1 MFQNE
6 DDFKTIVN
14 RLNID
19 DKPNPG
25 HRENLRGQMLSA
37 FDKSGEESKTE
48 SRPLWRTI
56 MKSPI
61 TKIATAAA
69 VIIIVVLISIH
80 QFAGSI
86 DLAAPTF
93 AQTIEAMKKMPWM
106 HITMEFDVPQPNKI
120 GSFWKCFDPPI
131 EASQDV
137 DGKTKYCD
145 YNKEIMYVYNPE
157 VNAITI
163 GQTINKENLGW
174 AKSPFD
180 MISAIID
187 PMRYDSKISR
197 EEAKIDGVDVEIMHM
212 HIISGGGDVTLI
224 RDIKRNLLIS
234 METED
239 TLPQMNKRIT
249 AKGIF
254 DYPQQGPRNIYD
266 LGVPKNAKIIDQR
279 PRGDLKNL
287 IANVQHQFNK
297 GYGDHIA
304 AVLESGVG
312 KNGTL
317 KPYHIRMMRKYGQLQ
332 RADTYFAAINS
343 GTEPKSAVNLYEKAK
358 NKWPDI
364 TWPNLTL
371 EQVKKVESNEAIKN
385 QQIFNGKDTTI
396 RYYKAGEEKI
406 TSIHY
411 PGKSGFYGE
420 GRTMNWTSWV
430 DLSTLSR
437 GSRYREPKL
446 KLLPPD
452 PKREGLV
459 GLEIYEP
466 GIKNP
471 IGNKGEKIIGATT
484 DRYWFDPSRDYL
496 LLEHEQEMEKG
507 RFPADTNS
515 RTLTLEVKQTSTG
528 QWYPSHIRQERRFN
542 NEHYLGQTTDKRI
555 ILDTEPVFEK
565 NIFDPNYIFNAK

>member
-1 MFQNE
+1 
-6 DDFKTIVN
+6 
-14 RLNID
+14 
-19 DKPNPG
+19 
-25 HRENLRGQMLSA
+25 
-37 FDKSGEESKTE
+37 
-48 SRPLWRTI
+48 
-56 MKSPI
+56 MKSSI
-61 TKIATAAA
+61 TKLATTAA

-80 QFAGSI
+80 QFGGSI
-86 DLAAPTF
+86 DGASTAF
-93 AQTIEAMKKMPWM
+93 AEIVETMKKTPWV
-106 HITMEFDVPQPNKI
+106 HITITMQFDVSQPNKI

-137 DGKTKYCD
+137 DGKVKYCD

-157 VNAITI
+157 LNAITI
-163 GQTINKENLGW
+163 GQTINKENLGG

-187 PMRYDSKISR
+187 PMHYNSKISR
-197 EEAKIDGVDVEIMHM
+197 EEAKIDGVDVEIIHM
-212 HIISGGGDVTLI
+212 HIISGGGDATLI

-234 METED
+234 MEIKD
-239 TLPQMNKRIT
+239 TLPGTHNRVTTKN
-249 AKGIF
+249 IF
-254 DYPQQGPRNIYD
+254 DYPQQGPKNIYD

-279 PRGDLKNL
+279 PRGDLKSL
-287 IANVQHQFNK
+287 IANLQHQFNK
-297 GYGDHIA
+297 GYGDYIA
-304 AVLESGVG
+304 AVLESGVS

-317 KPYHIRMMRKYGQLQ
+317 KPYRIRMMRKYGQLQ
-332 RADTYFAAINS
+332 REDSYFANDNLA
-343 GTEPKSAVNLYEKAK
+343 GKPKSAGNLYEKVK
-358 NKWPDI
+358 DK
-364 TWPNLTL
+364 WPNLTL
-371 EQVKKVESNEAIKN
+371 KQIQKLECDEAIE
-385 QQIFNGKDTTI
+385 QQRIFNGKYTTI

-411 PGKSGFYGE
+411 RGKSGFYGE

-430 DLSTLSR
+430 DLSILSR

-466 GIKNP
+466 GLKNP

-507 RFPADTNS
+507 QYPADSKSKTI
-515 RTLTLEVKQTSTG
+515 TLEVKQTSTG
-528 QWYPSHIRQERRFN
+528 QWYPSHIRHERKYINDKSFP
-542 NEHYLGQTTDKRI
+542 GQTIMMPGWVTDKRI
-555 ILDTEPVFEK
+555 VLDTEPIFTEK
-565 NIFDPNYIFNAK
+565 IFDPNYIFNAK

>member
-1 MFQNE
+1 M
-6 DDFKTIVN
+6 
-14 RLNID
+14 
-19 DKPNPG
+19 G
-25 HRENLRGQMLSA
+25 
-37 FDKSGEESKTE
+37 
-48 SRPLWRTI
+48 TI
-56 MKSPI
+56 MKSSI
-61 TKIATAAA
+61 TKLATAAA

-137 DGKTKYCD
+137 DGKAKYCD

-197 EEAKIDGVDVEIMHM
+197 EEAKIDGVDVEIIHM

-234 METED
+234 METKD
-239 TLPQMNKRIT
+239 TLPGTNNRIT
-249 AKGIF
+249 TKNIF
-254 DYPQQGPRNIYD
+254 DYPQQGPKNIYD

-279 PRGDLKNL
+279 PRGDLKSL

-297 GYGDHIA
+297 GYGDYIA

-317 KPYHIRMMRKYGQLQ
+317 KPYFIRMMRKHGQLQ
-332 RADTYFAAINS
+332 REDSYFANDNLA
-343 GTEPKSAVNLYEKAK
+343 GKPKSAGSLYEKIK
-358 NKWPDI
+358 DK
-364 TWPNLTL
+364 WPNLTL
-371 EQVKKVESNEAIKN
+371 KQIQKLECDEAIK
-385 QQIFNGKDTTI
+385 QQRIFNGKYTTI

-406 TSIHY
+406 TSNRH
-411 PGKSGFYGE
+411 PGKVGFYGE

-430 DLSTLSR
+430 DLSILSR

-466 GIKNP
+466 GLKNP

-507 RFPADTNS
+507 RFPADTKS
-515 RTLTLEVKQTSTG
+515 RTVTLEVKQTSTG